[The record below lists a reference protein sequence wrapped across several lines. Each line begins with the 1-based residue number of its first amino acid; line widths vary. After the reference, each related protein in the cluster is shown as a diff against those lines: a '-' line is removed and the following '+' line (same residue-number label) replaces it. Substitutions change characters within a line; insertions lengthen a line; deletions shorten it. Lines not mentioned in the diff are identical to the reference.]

1 MGKILEAL
9 ANDQLVFATKYFEN
23 GTDYDQAAKR
33 WIEADRSLR
42 AMLNAEGS
50 KHLDDLNGARSQ
62 LSSLSGTDSFCIGF
76 RLGALMLVEV
86 FTERDGLIGIRDDG

>member
-9 ANDQLVFATKYFEN
+9 ANDQLVFATKYFED
-23 GTDYDQAAKR
+23 GTNCDQAVKR

-50 KHLDDLNGARSQ
+50 KHLDDLNGARNQ
-62 LSSLSGTDSFCIGF
+62 LSSLSSTDSFCIGF

-86 FTERDGLIGIRDDG
+86 FTERDGLIGKAESE